1 MGDGPDALSCANLL
15 EETRAVILEFLLAT
29 AVVLE
34 RGDTSLL
41 AVAGA
46 VLKIRSVMLG
56 LNASLRSFTNS
67 CEKMS

>member
-1 MGDGPDALSCANLL
+1 MGDGPDALSCANLFD
-15 EETRAVILEFLLAT
+15 ETRAVVLEFLLAT

-34 RGDTSLL
+34 REDTSLL

-46 VLKIRSVMLG
+46 VLKIRSVMFG

>member
-1 MGDGPDALSCANLL
+1 M
-15 EETRAVILEFLLAT
+15 VLEFLLAT
-29 AVVLE
+29 VVVLE

-56 LNASLRSFTNS
+56 LNDSLRSYTYS